1 MRKTKKNRAMA
12 VLLALVMALTTV
24 TAAFAASAYD
34 YYVPKETYQP
44 SSLAELEDP
53 ELLERY
59 NREQRTE
66 STREDLY
73 RCASNKLFALPTS
86 LKPTPLP
93 EELGL
98 DPAAYWEQIS
108 PNGTDYDGNTRDTT
122 TRPIGELYQEIRQ
135 LTDELTAGL
144 TTESEKFAA
153 IREWTSQSKNFDYSV
168 QNRTHN
174 VYLAY
179 ERKYGACM
187 EQAHLE
193 YLMATLAGL
202 KACLVDCP
210 THLATAVIEEHGI
223 WVGDDTKKTAG
234 SPVPTEAFYIDGTT
248 KYKMDFTT
256 GEITNMGEINIPGAQ
271 PEPDPVEPEPTPA
284 PVPAVTFSDV
294 PANAWYAGAVNWAV
308 AKGITNGTGA
318 NTFSPTRECKNVE
331 IIVFLHRAAGK
342 PTADAALPFTVKNA
356 WATDALKWVYAWR
369 IIGADFNENAPC
381 TRYNAVNYIWKAFGS
396 PTAGATVNFND
407 ISGLDA
413 RPIAWA
419 VENGIVAGTGNN
431 KFSPN
436 NVCDRATI
444 VTLLQRAFSK

>member
-66 STREDLY
+66 DTRRRLY
-73 RCASNKLFALPTS
+73 SGASEELFALPTDV
-86 LKPTPLP
+86 KPIPLP

-98 DPAAYWEQIS
+98 DPLTYWDEICQAR
-108 PNGTDYDGNTRDTT
+108 DGHRDAGEKKTA
-122 TRPIGELYQEIRQ
+122 RPTEEVYQEIRQ
-135 LTDELTAGL
+135 LVDDLTEGL
-144 TTESEKFAA
+144 TTVDEKYTAMVMWV
-153 IREWTSQSKNFDYSV
+153 EDNMGNSPE
-168 QNRTHN
+168 RTDN
-174 VYLAY
+174 VYYAY
-179 ERKYGACM
+179 ERQCGACT
-187 EQAHLE
+187 EQADLL
-193 YLMATLAGL
+193 YLMATIAGI
-202 KACLVDCP
+202 P
-210 THLATAVIEEHGI
+210 AVITRSATHQGAGVLDEHGI
-223 WVGDDTKKTAG
+223 WIGDGYRAAHT
-234 SPVPTEAFYIDGTT
+234 PTEAFYIDGTT
-248 KYKMDFTT
+248 KYKMNFTT

-271 PEPDPVEPEPTPA
+271 PEPDPVEPEPTPT

>member
-24 TAAFAASAYD
+24 TAAFAVSAYD
-34 YYVPKETYQP
+34 YYVPKKIEPPQ
-44 SSLAELEDP
+44 SLEDA
-53 ELLERY
+53 ERY
-59 NREQRTE
+59 HQERVAEDYREG
-66 STREDLY
+66 LY
-73 RCASNKLFALPTS
+73 RNTSDEASLLPTD

-93 EELGL
+93 EELNIDPETYWKEISL
-98 DPAAYWEQIS
+98 D
-108 PNGTDYDGNTRDTT
+108 GDTDDAT
-122 TRPIGELYQEIRQ
+122 TRSTEKLYQEICQ
-135 LTDELTAGL
+135 LVDELTKGL
-144 TTESEKFAA
+144 STPSEKYAT
-153 IREWTSQSKNFDYSV
+153 IKNWVDDNVKYSLD
-168 QNRTHN
+168 NRTDN
-174 VYLAY
+174 VYLVY
-179 ERKYGACM
+179 ERRYGGCT
-187 EQAHLE
+187 EQSGLL
-193 YLMATLAGL
+193 YLMATIAGI
-202 KACLVDCP
+202 KAAILRSPGV
-210 THLATAVIEEHGI
+210 HQGTAILEENGGWI
-223 WVGDDTKKTAG
+223 GDDFKISLSKSHPTK
-234 SPVPTEAFYIDGTT
+234 AFYIDGTT

-256 GEITNMGEINIPGAQ
+256 GELTNMGEIKVPDKQ
-271 PEPDPVEPEPTPA
+271 PEPDPVEPEPTPT

-369 IIGADFNENAPC
+369 IINADFNENAPC